1 MILLVMTLMV
11 MVMMVAAT
19 TEYVLSLVGGTLHT
33 YSSSRD
39 PLLFHPQFYCY
50 CMNSDYQ
57 LQLKLEHFLV
67 TKTI

>member
-11 MVMMVAAT
+11 VVMMVAAT

-39 PLLFHPQFYCY
+39 PLLFHP
-50 CMNSDYQ
+50 
-57 LQLKLEHFLV
+57 HFRYER
-67 TKTI
+67 THSWRQAFPTSHT